1 MMPERR
7 KQFSLAL
14 IVQLLISILYSA
26 MLVHMTVVLL
36 QRRIS
41 GWFVYLMIYLPQLA
55 IIIASIVFLFIMR
68 LRHRTHSID
77 STLLSLLFSFI
88 AIESTMIMPLYTDI
102 TGITILSPNAV
113 VIIERFAMIAA
124 AMVFVFTA
132 VQYYGTNASRL
143 KLYLMISIAASLFIA
158 IAMPLNT
165 GTMDLSS
172 LSIFSSSYDA
182 LFMLTLICI
191 YLISIATYLA
201 AVIKDRS
208 THSISRA
215 TAFIL
220 MMIGNFFSMS
230 NVIVPSIIS
239 GILYIAGIIMLI
251 ITSKSTF

>member
-1 MMPERR
+1 MPQRR

-239 GILYIAGIIMLI
+239 GILYIAGIVMLI

>member
-1 MMPERR
+1 MPERR

-230 NVIVPSIIS
+230 NVIIPSIIS
-239 GILYIAGIIMLI
+239 GILYIAGIVMLI

>member
-1 MMPERR
+1 MPERR

-230 NVIVPSIIS
+230 IKQIS
-239 GILYIAGIIMLI
+239 KHK
-251 ITSKSTF
+251 ITMEQE

>member
-1 MMPERR
+1 MPERR

-239 GILYIAGIIMLI
+239 GILYIAGIVMLI

>member
-1 MMPERR
+1 MPERR

-113 VIIERFAMIAA
+113 VIIERFAMISA

-239 GILYIAGIIMLI
+239 GILYIAGIVMLI

>member
-1 MMPERR
+1 MPERR

-182 LFMLTLICI
+182 LFMLTLIYI

-239 GILYIAGIIMLI
+239 GILYIAGIVMLI

>member
-1 MMPERR
+1 MQERR

-239 GILYIAGIIMLI
+239 GILYIAGIVMLI

>member
-1 MMPERR
+1 MPERR

-132 VQYYGTNASRL
+132 VQYYGTNVSRL

-239 GILYIAGIIMLI
+239 GILYIAGIVMLI

>member
-1 MMPERR
+1 
-7 KQFSLAL
+7 
-14 IVQLLISILYSA
+14 
-26 MLVHMTVVLL
+26 
-36 QRRIS
+36 
-41 GWFVYLMIYLPQLA
+41 
-55 IIIASIVFLFIMR
+55 
-68 LRHRTHSID
+68 
-77 STLLSLLFSFI
+77 
-88 AIESTMIMPLYTDI
+88 
-102 TGITILSPNAV
+102 
-113 VIIERFAMIAA
+113 MIAA

-239 GILYIAGIIMLI
+239 GILYIAGIVMLI

>member
-1 MMPERR
+1 MPERR

-143 KLYLMISIAASLFIA
+143 KLYLMISIAASL
-158 IAMPLNT
+158 
-165 GTMDLSS
+165 SS
-172 LSIFSSSYDA
+172 QCLSIQVQWIF
-182 LFMLTLICI
+182 L
-191 YLISIATYLA
+191 
-201 AVIKDRS
+201 RS
-208 THSISRA
+208 QYSHHHTMPCSCLH
-215 TAFIL
+215 
-220 MMIGNFFSMS
+220 
-230 NVIVPSIIS
+230 
-239 GILYIAGIIMLI
+239 
-251 ITSKSTF
+251 

>member
-1 MMPERR
+1 
-7 KQFSLAL
+7 
-14 IVQLLISILYSA
+14 

-239 GILYIAGIIMLI
+239 GILYIAGIVMLI

>member
-1 MMPERR
+1 MPERR

-230 NVIVPSIIS
+230 NVIIPSIIS
-239 GILYIAGIIMLI
+239 GILYIAGLVMLI

>member
-1 MMPERR
+1 MSERR

-239 GILYIAGIIMLI
+239 GILYIAGIVMLI